1 MTFLESIK
9 TCLID
14 KPFTFSGRASRSEFW
29 WFVLFCFLIGCFI
42 GPATNIFFPM
52 EKKYD
57 LLSTFIAL
65 HLDPAINNP
74 AININPVEKK
84 ELTNQYLADWFKPKI
99 IPFAINVTI
108 ILFLVII
115 VFSVTCRRLHDINKS
130 GWWQLISAPL
140 IILSGVLS
148 IVSYFV
154 PLAFVLY
161 SLYIFTVATAAA
173 FGAAII
179 WGVLL
184 IILFCCLIPLIWL
197 LWMTKEG
204 TPGPNRFGEDPLQQ
218 PQFMNTETE
227 LVAETNHPAP
237 AGHPSVGGEK

>member
-1 MTFLESIK
+1 VTFLESIK

-14 KPFTFSGRASRSEFW
+14 KPFTFSGRSSRSEFW
-29 WFVLFCFLIGCFI
+29 WFVLFCFLIGCLI
-42 GPATNIFFPM
+42 GPATNLFFPI

-57 LLSTFIAL
+57 LLTTLTVL
-65 HLDPAINNP
+65 HLNP
-74 AININPVEKK
+74 TINPVEKK
-84 ELTNQYLADWFKPKI
+84 ELTNQYLADWFKPEI

-130 GWWQLISAPL
+130 GWWQLISVPL

-154 PLAFVLY
+154 PLAFALY
-161 SLYIFTVATAAA
+161 NLYIFAVATGAA
-173 FGAAII
+173 FGAPII

-184 IILFCCLIPLIWL
+184 IILFCGLIPLIWV

-204 TPGPNRFGEDPLQQ
+204 TPGPNRFGEDPLRRDD
-218 PQFMNTETE
+218 N
-227 LVAETNHPAP
+227 AP
-237 AGHPSVGGEK
+237 ITAHISE

>member
-14 KPFTFSGRASRSEFW
+14 KPFTFRGRASRSEFW
-29 WFVLFCFLIGCFI
+29 WFVLFCFLIGCLI
-42 GPATNIFFPM
+42 GPATNIFFPI

-57 LLSTFIAL
+57 LLTTFTAL
-65 HLDPAINNP
+65 HSNP
-74 AININPVEKK
+74 TINPVEKK
-84 ELTNQYLADWFKPKI
+84 ELTNQYLADWFKPEI

-130 GWWQLISAPL
+130 GWWQLISVPL

-154 PLAFVLY
+154 PLAFALY
-161 SLYIFTVATAAA
+161 NLYIFAEATGAA
-173 FGAAII
+173 FGAPII

-184 IILFCCLIPLIWL
+184 IILFCGLIPLIWV

-218 PQFMNTETE
+218 PQFMNTET
-227 LVAETNHPAP
+227 
-237 AGHPSVGGEK
+237 